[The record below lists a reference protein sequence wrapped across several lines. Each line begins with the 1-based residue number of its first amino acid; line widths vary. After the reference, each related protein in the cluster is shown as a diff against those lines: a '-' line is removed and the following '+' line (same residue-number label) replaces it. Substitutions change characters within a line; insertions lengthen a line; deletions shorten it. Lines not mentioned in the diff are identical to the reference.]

1 MTKLLQ
7 QNWKYYIVSFLL
19 FWIAIP
25 QCQAQPMLSADQVW
39 GDPLIQLTKKDG
51 LPNVY
56 FKDYLQDENGFV
68 WIATYDALLR
78 FDGIELKP
86 FPLDTGVITQI
97 VAIAEDEKRNHLWVG
112 CLDAIYKIDLVSN
125 KPEKIFQI
133 HRDSIWKVGHLLS
146 MLIDRNDRLWL
157 GKDLG
162 FMIVDLNKNQL
173 TNGSSK
179 LRKDSIRIPR
189 NIYSILQDPVEDE
202 LFWMGTDF
210 GLVKYHHELGQTFS
224 YRPPGQ
230 PVQSFFRIVHHLFY
244 SEAIHSLIY
253 SNDVRSGRPMDYHFL
268 VFDLATETYTD
279 KITFDPQWKTRGI
292 FPKDKN
298 HLWLSTDQGV
308 GVYQLSTNELDTVFS
323 SELKEGNP
331 VRIDFIDR
339 GGRIWSNAK
348 NAINIYI
355 SHDSPIE
362 HFYYETNFPKG
373 YHVCNDLLVANQKI
387 YMSVFAGD
395 GIYALDLQKKEW
407 EILIDRQ
414 HDDPKLFM
422 GTSLDSLQGGQILA
436 LANNESYIVGED
448 QLYPFR
454 PAGQNLHFGEGFV
467 DGDGFLWG
475 LTSGKLIKM
484 DLSSGQVEEFD
495 QLSEGCMKQHRAFKP
510 MMDEDH
516 NLWFLGVCP
525 GFILYRSDLKQF
537 VHSRKMSLDS
547 RLDSYIVDVEV
558 QKKRAYI
565 ITENGVLGVFKITE
579 SNIEILEI
587 IDLLPRLPNHVSMAP
602 SCSVI
607 DSEGI
612 LWILSDIGL
621 LRFDPTNHSIQVF
634 DEEDDIVLKDKELG
648 VIVAEQMT
656 IVDKHRI
663 VYSTRKGIHIVNTQ
677 KLQTEYTRP
686 VPYVS
691 SFLVNNVVYPADSS
705 AALKKKYV
713 LKPIEN
719 YLTFEFS
726 AIDFDY
732 PHLTQFAHKLM
743 GLDEDWVVSQRRN
756 VTYSNLPGGDYCLQL
771 KAKRGDGEWSPVSV
785 IDIRILKKWY
795 QTWIARILAVVLLL
809 GVAYGVYK
817 SRIRLAVEKQ
827 KIKSD
832 YERNLAEVKMNALTA
847 QMNPHFIFNSL
858 NSIDY
863 YIIKNDT
870 LKASD
875 YLNRFARLIR
885 LILNHSRSNYITLRD
900 DLEALK
906 LYIEIESMRFNEKF
920 DYVVEAGNNV
930 DLDLIQIPPLLL
942 QPYVE
947 NAIWHGLMH
956 KSEKGCLKIK
966 VELDETEQ
974 SIIVVIEDNGVG
986 RQKAAEFKSKDV
998 KHKERK
1004 SMGMAITQNKLE
1016 IINFLHNLNA
1026 TSEVEDVIDRRG
1038 EVAGTRVTL
1047 SIPI

>member
-1 MTKLLQ
+1 MTKLLH
-7 QNWKYYIVSFLL
+7 KKGIHHIILFLIT
-19 FWIAIP
+19 WASIP
-25 QCQAQPMLSADQVW
+25 HGIAQPMLTADQVW
-39 GDPLIQLTKKDG
+39 GDPVIQLTKNDG
-51 LPNVY
+51 LPNLY
-56 FKDYLQDENGFV
+56 FKDYLQDKNGFV
-68 WIATYDALLR
+68 WIATYDALVR
-78 FDGIELKP
+78 FDGIELRGTV
-86 FPLDTGVITQI
+86 LDTGVITQI
-97 VAIAEDEKRNHLWVG
+97 VAIAEDKKRNHLWVS
-112 CLDAIYKIDLVSN
+112 CLDAIYRIDLISN
-125 KPEKIFQI
+125 KSEKIFYI
-133 HRDSIWKVGHLLS
+133 HQDSIWKEGHLLS
-146 MLIDRNDRLWL
+146 MLIDRNDRLWIGKDRDYMLIDLNNGTMTNGSLRL
-157 GKDLG
+157 GKDNTRVAG
-162 FMIVDLNKNQL
+162 
-173 TNGSSK
+173 
-179 LRKDSIRIPR
+179 
-189 NIYSILQDPVEDE
+189 NIYAMFQDPLNDE
-202 LFWMGTDF
+202 LFWMGTDY
-210 GLVKYHHELGQTFS
+210 GLVKYNKALSQSTNFI
-224 YRPPGQ
+224 PPD
-230 PVQSFFRIVHHLFY
+230 QSEQGFLRLIHHLYY
-244 SEAIHSLIY
+244 SEALHSIVL
-253 SNDVRSGRPMDYHFL
+253 SNDVRSGRPVDYHYL
-268 VFDLATETYTD
+268 VFDMLTETFTD
-279 KITFDPQWKTRGI
+279 KITFDSQWKTRGI
-292 FPKDKN
+292 FPKDED

-308 GVYQLSTNELDTVFS
+308 GVYQLSINEVDTIFS
-323 SELKEGNP
+323 SELTNDNP

-348 NAINIYI
+348 NAINIYT
-355 SHDSPIE
+355 SNDSPIE
-362 HFYYETNFPKG
+362 HYYYETNFPKA
-373 YHVCNDLLVANQKI
+373 YHVCTELLVANQRI

-395 GIYALDLQKKEW
+395 GIYTLDLQKKEW
-407 EILIDRQ
+407 EVLIDRQ
-414 HDDPKLFM
+414 FDEPKLFM
-422 GTSLDSLQGGQILA
+422 GTSLESLQDGRILA

-448 QLYPFR
+448 QLYPIR
-454 PAGQNLHFGEGFV
+454 PGDQNLHFGEGLV
-467 DGDGFLWG
+467 DKEGFLWG
-475 LTSGKLIKM
+475 LDSGKLMKM
-484 DLSSGQVEEFD
+484 DLNSGQVEEFD

-510 MMDEDH
+510 MMDVDH
-516 NLWFLGVCP
+516 NLWFLGVCS
-525 GFILYRSDLKQF
+525 GFILYRSDQKQF

-547 RLDSYIVDVEV
+547 RMDSYIVDVEV
-558 QKKRAYI
+558 QKKRAYV

-579 SNIEILEI
+579 SNLEILEI
-587 IDLLPRLPNHVSMAP
+587 IDLLPLLPNHTAMVP

-607 DSEGI
+607 DFEGI

-621 LRFDPTNHSIQVF
+621 LRFDPTNHTIQVF
-634 DEEDDIVLKDKELG
+634 GEEDDIVLKDKELG
-648 VIVAEQMT
+648 VIVAEQMA
-656 IVDKHRI
+656 IVDKQRI

-686 VPYVS
+686 LPYIS
-691 SFLVNNVVYPADSS
+691 SFLVNNVDYPADSS

-713 LKPIEN
+713 LKPQEN

-756 VTYSNLPGGDYCLQL
+756 VTYSNLPGGDYCLLL
-771 KAKRGDGEWSPVSV
+771 KARRGDGEWSPVSV
-785 IDIRILKKWY
+785 IDIRILKRWY
-795 QTWIARILAVVLLL
+795 QAWIAKILAVVLLL
-809 GVAYGVYK
+809 GIVYWVYQ

-974 SIIVVIEDNGVG
+974 SIIVIIEDNGVG

-1026 TSEVEDVIDRRG
+1026 TSEVEDIIDRRG